1 MFNKGKWNEEINVSD
16 FIKNNYT
23 EYLGNDSFLEEATER
38 TKNLWEKCEKLLK
51 IELEQGIYKVDLNNI
66 AGINNFEPGYIDKD
80 NELIVGLQSDEPLK
94 RIINPFGGIRMV
106 LNSLEQYDLEV
117 PVELKPFTDGLV
129 KTHND
134 GVFSAYT
141 EQIKNARR
149 CGLLTG
155 LPDAYG
161 RGRVIGDYRRI
172 PLYGIDYLIEEKR
185 KDYKNI
191 TDFTVEK
198 NILLKENLK
207 LQIKALEE
215 IKQMAACYNLDISKP
230 AENALEA
237 TQYIYMGYLAGVKE
251 NNGAAMSLGR
261 VSTFLDIYFEKDLKE
276 KKLTEKEA
284 QEIIDDFII
293 KLRLVRHL
301 RTEEYNELFAGD
313 PTWVTES
320 IGGLTDEGSSLVT
333 KTSFRFL
340 NSLNNLGSAPEP
352 NLTVLWSNDLPKGFK
367 EFVTK
372 LSIETGAIQYEN
384 DDIMRPVYGDD
395 YSIACC
401 VSPMATGKESQ
412 YFGARCNLPKA
423 LLMTFN
429 GGVDEIKNIKVFDQ
443 IKELRTDEFLE
454 YDEVMSHFKKVLSEV
469 AKLYSNTMNII
480 HYMHDKYAYE
490 AGQMALHDTEIKRN
504 MAFGVAGLS
513 VIADSL
519 SAIKYANVKPV
530 RDENGITKD
539 FTIKGD
545 FPKFGNNDD
554 RVDSIAVEVLEYF
567 INELRKHK
575 SYNESKPT
583 LSVLTITSNVVY
595 GKKTGTTPDGRKKG
609 EAFAPGA
616 NPMHGRDEMGA
627 IASLKSVSKIPFEG
641 VCEDGISNTF
651 TITPKSLGK
660 DDNSRVTNLVSI
672 LDGYFADK
680 AHHLNVNVLDRETLK
695 DAQNNPHKYPNLTI
709 RVSGYAVNFNRLNK
723 EQQDDVINRTFHERF

>member
-1 MFNKGKWNEEINVSD
+1 MFNRGRWNEEINVSD

-23 EYLGNDSFLEEATER
+23 EYLGTDEFLEGPTDR
-38 TKNLWEKCEKLLK
+38 TKALWEKCEELLK
-51 IELEQGIYKVDLNNI
+51 IELAQGIYKVDLDNI
-66 AGINNFEPGYIDKD
+66 AGINNFSPGYIDKD
-80 NELIVGLQSDEPLK
+80 NELIFGLQSDEPLK

-106 LNSLEQYDLEV
+106 LNSLDQYDLEV
-117 PVELKPFTDGLV
+117 PATLTPFTDGLV

-172 PLYGIDYLIEEKR
+172 PLYGIDFLIEEKK
-185 KDYKNI
+185 KDYKEI
-191 TDFTVEK
+191 SDFTVEK

-207 LQIKALEE
+207 LQIKALKE
-215 IKQMAACYNLDISKP
+215 IKQMAASYNIDISKP

-237 TQYIYMGYLAGVKE
+237 TQYVYMGYLAGVKE

-261 VSTFLDIYFEKDLKE
+261 VSTFLDIYFEKDINE
-276 KKLTEKEA
+276 NNLTEKEA
-284 QEIIDDFII
+284 QEIIDDFVI

-320 IGGLTDEGSSLVT
+320 IGGLTSDGSSLVT

-443 IKELRTDEFLE
+443 INELRTDGFLD
-454 YDEVMSHFKKVLSEV
+454 YNEVMIQFKKVLSEV

-519 SAIKYANVKPV
+519 SAIKYAKVKTV
-530 RDENGITKD
+530 RDKEGITED
-539 FTIKGD
+539 FIIEGD

-554 RVDSIAVEVLEYF
+554 RVDNIAVEVLEYF

-575 SYNESKPT
+575 SYNGSKPT

-616 NPMHGRDEMGA
+616 NPMHGRDQMGA
-627 IASLKSVSKIPFEG
+627 IASLKSVSKIPFKG

-651 TITPKSLGK
+651 TITPNSLGK
-660 DDNSRVTNLVSI
+660 DENSRVTNLVSI
-672 LDGYFADK
+672 LDGYFIDN

-695 DAQNNPHKYPNLTI
+695 DAQKNPHKYPNLTI

>member
-1 MFNKGKWNEEINVSD
+1 MFIKGKWNDEINVSD

-23 EYLGNDSFLEEATER
+23 EYLGNDEFLEGPTKR
-38 TKNLWEKCEKLLK
+38 TKKLWEACEKLLK
-51 IELEQGIYKVDLNNI
+51 IELDQGIYKVDLENI
-66 AGINNFEPGYIDKD
+66 AGINNFNPGYIDQQ

-106 LNSLEQYDLEV
+106 LNSLEQYDLKV
-117 PVELKPFTDGLV
+117 PNKLDPFINGLV

-172 PLYGIDYLIEEKR
+172 ALYGIDYLIGEKI
-185 KDYKNI
+185 KDYESVV
-191 TDFTVEK
+191 DFTIEK

-207 LQIKALEE
+207 LQIKALKEM
-215 IKQMAACYNLDISKP
+215 KKMAGKYNVDISKP
-230 AENALEA
+230 AQSALEA
-237 TQYIYMGYLAGVKE
+237 TQYVYMGYLAGVKE

-276 KKLTEKEA
+276 NKLTEIEA

-320 IGGLTDEGSSLVT
+320 IGGLTNEGSSFVT

-352 NLTVLWSNDLPKGFK
+352 NLTVLWSDQLPRGFK

-372 LSIETGAIQYEN
+372 LSIKTGAIQYEN
-384 DDIMRPVYGDD
+384 DEIMRPVYGDD

-429 GGVDEIKNIKVFDQ
+429 GGVDEIKDIKVFEG
-443 IKELRTDEFLE
+443 IESLTTDGYLE
-454 YDEVMSHFKKVLSEV
+454 YDEVMTRFKKVLSEV

-519 SAIKYANVKPV
+519 AAIKYANVKPV
-530 RDENGITKD
+530 RGENGITKD
-539 FTIKGD
+539 FIIEGE

-554 RVDSIAVEVLEYF
+554 RVDEIAVEVLEYF
-567 INELRKHK
+567 INELRKHD
-575 SYNESKPT
+575 SYNGSKPT

-616 NPMHGRDEMGA
+616 NPMHGRDQMGA

-651 TITPKSLGK
+651 TITPNSLGK
-660 DDNSRVTNLVSI
+660 NEASRVTNLVSI
-672 LDGYFADK
+672 LDGYFNDK

-695 DAQNNPHKYPNLTI
+695 DAQKNPHKYPNLTI

>member
-1 MFNKGKWNEEINVSD
+1 MFNKGNWNEEINVND

-23 EYLGNDSFLEEATER
+23 EYLGTDEFLEGPTKR
-38 TKNLWEKCEKLLK
+38 TKEIWKKCEKLLQ
-51 IELEQGIYKVDLNNI
+51 IELNQGIYKVDSDNI
-66 AGINNFEPGYIDKD
+66 AGINNFEPGYIDQE
-80 NELIVGLQSDEPLK
+80 NELIVGLQSNEPLK

-106 LNSLEQYDLEV
+106 LNSLKQYDLEV
-117 PVELKPFTDGLV
+117 PSKLDPFIKGLV

-172 PLYGIDYLIEEKR
+172 ALYGIDYLLKEKK
-185 KDYKNI
+185 KDYHSI
-191 TDFTVEK
+191 TDFTDEN
-198 NILLKENLK
+198 NIFLKENLK
-207 LQIKALEE
+207 LQIKALNEMKE
-215 IKQMAACYNLDISKP
+215 MATEYSIDLSKP
-230 AENALEA
+230 AKSALEA
-237 TQYIYMGYLAGVKE
+237 TQYVYMGYLAGVKE

-276 KKLTEKEA
+276 NKLTEKEA
-284 QEIIDDFII
+284 QEIIDDFVI

-320 IGGLTDEGSSLVT
+320 IGGLTNDGSSLVT

-340 NSLNNLGSAPEP
+340 NTLNNLGSAPEP
-352 NLTVLWSNDLPKGFK
+352 NLTVLWSDQLPKGFK
-367 EFVTK
+367 KFTTK

-384 DDIMRPVYGDD
+384 DDVMRPVYGDD

-429 GGVDEIKNIKVFDQ
+429 GGVDEIKEIKVFDQ
-443 IKELRTDEFLE
+443 IEKLSTESYLD
-454 YDEVMSHFKKVLSEV
+454 YDHVMQQFRKVLSEV
-469 AKLYSNTMNII
+469 AKLYANTMNII

-490 AGQMALHDTEIKRN
+490 AGQMALHDTVIKRN

-519 SAIKYANVKPV
+519 SAIKYAKVKPV
-530 RDENGITKD
+530 RNENGITED
-539 FTIKGD
+539 FIIEGD

-554 RVDSIAVEVLEYF
+554 RVDQIAVEVLEYF
-567 INELRKHK
+567 INELRKHE
-575 SYNESKPT
+575 SYNGSKPT

-616 NPMHGRDEMGA
+616 NPMHGRDQMGA

-651 TITPKSLGK
+651 TITPNSLGK
-660 DDNSRVTNLVSI
+660 DENARVTNLVSI
-672 LDGYFADK
+672 LDGYFNDK
-680 AHHLNVNVLDRETLK
+680 AHHLNVNVLDRKTLK
-695 DAQNNPHKYPNLTI
+695 DAQKNPHNYPNLTI

-723 EQQDDVINRTFHERF
+723 EQQDDVINRTFHERM

>member
-1 MFNKGKWNEEINVSD
+1 MFKMGKWNETIDVND

-23 EYLGNDSFLEEATER
+23 EYLGNDEFLEGPTER
-38 TKNLWEKCEKLLK
+38 TKELWQKCEKLLK
-51 IELEQGIYKVDLNNI
+51 IELERGIYSVDLDNI
-66 AGINNFEPGYIDKD
+66 SGINNFEPGYIDKEQ
-80 NELIVGLQSDEPLK
+80 ELIVGLQSDEPLK
-94 RIINPFGGIRMV
+94 RIINPFGGVRMV
-106 LNSLEQYDLEV
+106 LNSLKQYELEV
-117 PVELKPFTDGLV
+117 PQQLKPFTDGLI

-172 PLYGIDYLIEEKR
+172 ALYGIDYLISEK
-185 KDYKNI
+185 KNDYNAI
-191 TDFTVEK
+191 SDFSIEK

-207 LQIKALEE
+207 EQISALKEMKA
-215 IKQMAACYNLDISKP
+215 MADSYGIDISKP
-230 AENALEA
+230 AKTALEA
-237 TQYIYMGYLAGVKE
+237 TQFVYMGYLAGVKE
-251 NNGAAMSLGR
+251 NNGAAMSIGR
-261 VSTFLDIYFEKDLKE
+261 VSTFLDIYFEKDLQE
-276 KKLTEKEA
+276 NIITEKEA
-284 QEIIDDFII
+284 QEIIDDFVI

-320 IGGLTDEGSSLVT
+320 IGGLNNNGSSLVT

-340 NSLNNLGSAPEP
+340 NTLNNLGPAPEP
-352 NLTVLWSNDLPKGFK
+352 NLTVLWSDQLPRGFK
-367 EFVTK
+367 EFCTK

-384 DDIMRPVYGDD
+384 DDVMRPVYGDD

-423 LLMTFN
+423 LLMTLN
-429 GGVDEIKNIKVFDQ
+429 GGVDEIKDIKVFENIEKYNAVDT
-443 IKELRTDEFLE
+443 LD
-454 YDEVMSHFKKVLSEV
+454 YDIVLDKFKKVLSKV
-469 AKLYSNTMNII
+469 AKLYSDTMNII

-490 AGQMALHDTEIKRN
+490 AGQMALHDSEIKRN

-519 SAIKYANVKPV
+519 SAIKYADVKPV
-530 RDENGITKD
+530 TNDEGITVD
-539 FTIKGD
+539 FDITGD

-554 RVDSIAVEVLEYF
+554 RVDQIAIEVLQYF
-567 INELRKHK
+567 ISELRKHE
-575 SYNESKPT
+575 SYNNSKPT

-595 GKKTGTTPDGRKKG
+595 GKKTGSTPDGRKKG

-616 NPMHGRDEMGA
+616 NPMHGRDQMGA
-627 IASLKSVSKIPFEG
+627 IASLKSVSKLPFEG

-660 DDNSRVTNLVSI
+660 DENSRITNLISI
-672 LDGYFADK
+672 LDGYFNDK
-680 AHHLNVNVLDRETLK
+680 AHHLNVNVLDRSTLM
-695 DAQNNPHKYPNLTI
+695 DAQKNPHKYPNLTI

-723 EQQDDVINRTFHERF
+723 EQQDDVINRTFHERM

>member
-1 MFNKGKWNEEINVSD
+1 MFKEGRWNEEINVND
-16 FIKNNYT
+16 FIKKNYT
-23 EYLGNDSFLEEATER
+23 EYLGTEDFLKGPTKR
-38 TKNLWEKCEKLLK
+38 TTDLWEKCKKLLK
-51 IELEQGIYKVDLNNI
+51 IELDQGIYKVALENI
-66 AGINNFEPGYIDKD
+66 AGINNSEPGYIDKE
-80 NELIVGLQSDEPLK
+80 NELVLGLQSNEPLK

-106 LNSLEQYDLEV
+106 LSSLDQYDLEV
-117 PVELKPFTDGLV
+117 PNKLEPFINGLV

-161 RGRVIGDYRRI
+161 RGRIIGDYRRI
-172 PLYGIDYLIEEKR
+172 PLYGMDYLIAEKK
-185 KDYKNI
+185 KDYQSI
-191 TDFTVEK
+191 TDFTDEK

-207 LQIKALEE
+207 LQIKALYEM
-215 IKQMAACYNLDISKP
+215 QDMAKDYGVDLSKP
-230 AENALEA
+230 AKSALEA
-237 TQYIYMGYLAGVKE
+237 TQFVYMGYLAGVKE

-261 VSTFLDIYFEKDLKE
+261 VSTFLDIYFERDLQDS
-276 KKLTEKEA
+276 KLTETEA
-284 QEIIDDFII
+284 QEIIDDFVI

-320 IGGLTDEGSSLVT
+320 IGGLTNEGASLVT

-352 NLTVLWSNDLPKGFK
+352 NLTVLWSDQLPEGFK
-367 EFVTK
+367 KFTTK

-429 GGVDEIKNIKVFDQ
+429 GGVDEIKDIKVFDE
-443 IKELRTDEFLE
+443 IERLKTDGYLDYDHVMRE
-454 YDEVMSHFKKVLSEV
+454 YKKVLSEV
-469 AKLYSNTMNII
+469 AKLYANTMNII

-490 AGQMALHDTEIKRN
+490 AGQMALHDTKIKRN

-519 SAIKYANVKPV
+519 SAIKYAKVKPI
-530 RDENGITKD
+530 RNEKGITED
-539 FTIKGD
+539 FIIEGD

-554 RVDSIAVEVLEYF
+554 HVDHIAIEVLEYF
-567 INELRKHK
+567 INELRKHE
-575 SYNESKPT
+575 SYNGSKQT

-595 GKKTGTTPDGRKKG
+595 GKKTGTTPDGRKRG

-651 TITPKSLGK
+651 TITPNSLGK
-660 DDNSRVTNLVSI
+660 DKDARVRNLVSI
-672 LDGYFADK
+672 LDGYFNDK
-680 AHHLNVNVLDRETLK
+680 AHHLNVNVLDRKTLK
-695 DAQNNPHKYPNLTI
+695 DAQKNPHNYPNLTI

-723 EQQDDVINRTFHERF
+723 EQQDDVINRTFHERM